1 MPMCRGR
8 VRSQKPEME
17 SKDMYKFQEN
27 RLSDPRDEFC
37 DEYKGK
43 YGDNE
48 GHGEEWLGCALPVAR
63 APHPTPR

>member
-1 MPMCRGR
+1 MPAMD
-8 VRSQKPEME
+8 
-17 SKDMYKFQEN
+17 SKDKYKLQEN

-48 GHGEEWLGCALPVAR
+48 GHGVENSWVGRTLTLPGDLTT
-63 APHPTPR
+63 PTPR